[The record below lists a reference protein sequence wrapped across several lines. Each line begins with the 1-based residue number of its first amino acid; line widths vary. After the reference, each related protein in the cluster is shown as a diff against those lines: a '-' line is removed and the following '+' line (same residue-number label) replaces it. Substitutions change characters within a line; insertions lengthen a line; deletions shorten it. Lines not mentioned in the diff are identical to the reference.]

1 MDHIWRMLLTIFL
14 LCCALVCGMLGYL
27 FEQVIL
33 FYLMLILIL
42 IGVWAGVVNIID
54 YYQAKKKE

>member
-1 MDHIWRMLLTIFL
+1 MDHIWRMLLAIFL

-33 FYLMLILIL
+33 LYLMLILIV
-42 IGVWAGVVNIID
+42 IGIGAGVINMVD
-54 YYQAKKKE
+54 YYQVKKKE